1 MHIAFPMGKK
11 YEGVKIVA
19 YIFWTSTMLTPH
31 EKGGDNVIV
40 FFQDYHVQLC
50 LFISSRDTPRS
61 LVLQN
66 KCLSVS
72 SFIHTYSDASND
84 PEKFFIHELFM
95 NSHLHQHTVLKRI
108 LMCVLSPSLPKH
120 QALRCKTHL
129 QQGCLET
136 CPGLITNNQVEMPL
150 VPEMLQELLST
161 VNRIAIYCSSI

>member
-120 QALRCKTHL
+120 QALRCKNSPAARL
-129 QQGCLET
+129 SR
-136 CPGLITNNQVEMPL
+136 N
-150 VPEMLQELLST
+150 VPRADHEQSSWNASSAWDAT
-161 VNRIAIYCSSI
+161 GTAIYRKQDCNIL